1 MVRNGLLALLLRGP
15 MHGYRLRAEFEA
27 STGTTWPLN
36 IGQVYTTL
44 ARLERDGLVAPVGE
58 ADAEGRVA
66 YHLTEAGREE
76 VGRWFATPV
85 ERQSRPRDELAIKLA
100 MAITTAD
107 VDVHAVVQAQ
117 RTATLR
123 SLQELTRLKL
133 SADEVADAAWL
144 LVLEAMIFQAE
155 AEVRWLD
162 HCEARI
168 SVLPRPP
175 APAVSPAR
183 EEVPR

>member
-15 MHGYRLRAEFEA
+15 MHGYKLRSEFEA

-66 YHLTEAGREE
+66 YHLTDAGREE
-76 VGRWFATPV
+76 VARWFATPV

-100 MAITTAD
+100 MALMTEG
-107 VDVHAVVQAQ
+107 VDVHAVLQAQ

-123 SLQELTRLKL
+123 SLQELTRLKAG
-133 SADEVADAAWL
+133 ADEVADAAWL
-144 LVLEAMIFQAE
+144 LVLESMIFKAE

-162 HCEARI
+162 HCEVRI
-168 SVLPRPP
+168 ASTPLP
-175 APAVSPAR
+175 APAPVEQPSK
-183 EEVPR
+183 EVLR